1 MCIDR
6 MKKTITIFAAMLLAL
21 ALNAPLNAQSISVMS
36 FNLGGNSDGKN
47 WNARKNAVAGMTVS
61 ESPDLIGL
69 QSCPV
74 ATGKELEKSM
84 PGYSCV
90 DTGRRSP
97 SDNLIFIRTENSSVL
112 KSGFFSLSDKPE
124 NPTAMFSCGTQSC
137 NAVWAVIQLKNGKE
151 VFAVNTCFDA
161 ESAEARMLQ
170 VKLLVE
176 KISSLSEGRPC
187 ILTGTLNCKPSLW
200 SDKEY
205 GPGYVLKT
213 ARILDA
219 RQMALGT
226 DSKPSVRAEGVKSKI
241 ADYIFYS
248 VDGLSANQFRTIAE
262 TEPLSD
268 HNPIR
273 ANLLFK

>member
-1 MCIDR
+1 MCVDR

-21 ALNAPLNAQSISVMS
+21 ALDAQGISVMS
-36 FNLGGNSDGKN
+36 FNLGETSSDRN
-47 WNARKNAVAGMTVS
+47 WNMRKDAVAGMTVS

-69 QSCPV
+69 QSCPT
-74 ATGKELEKSM
+74 ANGKELEKSL

-90 DTGRRSP
+90 KMGKHSP

-124 NPTAMFSCGTQSC
+124 NPGSMFSCGTRPC
-137 NAVWAVIQLKNGKE
+137 NAVWAVIRLNDGKE

-176 KISSLSEGRPC
+176 KIGSLSEGRPC

-205 GPGYVLKT
+205 GPGYVLKS

-248 VDGLSANQFRTIAE
+248 VDGLSANQFRTIVG